1 MRSQDILE
9 KVTTAVVVV
18 KIAYIVLHLI
28 LPLDRWCS
36 TELTFFIKMFYGEL
50 I

>member
-1 MRSQDILE
+1 MRSRDILE
-9 KVTTAVVVV
+9 KATTAVVAV

-36 TELTFFIKMFYGEL
+36 IELTFFIEIFYGKF